1 MQTQDLTTPP
11 RTAAAAL
18 SLRHVTK
25 TYGSGPRP
33 VTALRD
39 VSVEIPTGS
48 FTAVMGPSGS
58 GKSTLLQAA
67 AGLDRPDSGTVVVG
81 GTDISQL
88 RTKALTTFRRD
99 HVGFVFQ
106 AYNLLPH
113 LSVEQNVTLP
123 LLLSGHDV
131 DRAWLAHILE
141 QVGIAD
147 LVGRMPSELSGGQ
160 QQRAAIARALVTR
173 PAAVFADEP
182 TGALDSVTGH
192 QVLELLRQTAQDL
205 GQTVV
210 MVTHD
215 AVAAGYADRVLFLAD
230 GELVGAM
237 DAPDARRVAE
247 HMTTMIAGR

>member
-1 MQTQDLTTPP
+1 MLTQDVISPPTT
-11 RTAAAAL
+11 AL
-18 SLRHVTK
+18 LLRDVTK
-25 TYGSGPRP
+25 TYGSGASP
-33 VTALRD
+33 VTALRT

-58 GKSTLLQAA
+58 GKSTLLQIA

-81 GTDISQL
+81 GTDISTM
-88 RTKALTTFRRD
+88 RSKALTVFRRD

-123 LLLSGHDV
+123 LLLRGGDV
-131 DRAWLAHILE
+131 DRAWLAHVLGA
-141 QVGIAD
+141 VGLAG
-147 LVGRMPSELSGGQ
+147 LTGRMPAELSGGQ
-160 QQRAAIARALVTR
+160 QQRAAVARALVTR

-192 QVLELLRQTAQDL
+192 QVLALLRRTAEEL

-247 HMTTMIAGR
+247 HMTSMMTER

>member
-1 MQTQDLTTPP
+1 MLTQDLMSPPTT
-11 RTAAAAL
+11 AL
-18 SLRHVTK
+18 SLRGVTK
-25 TYGSGPRP
+25 TYGSGHRP
-33 VTALRD
+33 VTALRG
-39 VSVEIPTGS
+39 VSVEIPTQS

-58 GKSTLLQAA
+58 GKSTLLQCA

-81 GTDISQL
+81 GTEISAM
-88 RTKALTTFRRD
+88 RTKALTVFRRD

-131 DRAWLAHILE
+131 DRAWLGHILE
-141 QVGIAD
+141 AVGLAD
-147 LVGRMPSELSGGQ
+147 LTRRMPAELSGGQ

-182 TGALDSVTGH
+182 TGALDSTTGH
-192 QVLELLRQTAQDL
+192 QVLELLRQTATEL

-215 AVAAGYADRVLFLAD
+215 PIAAGYADRVLFLAD
-230 GELVGAM
+230 GEIVGAM
-237 DAPDARRVAE
+237 DKPDARRVAE
-247 HMTTMIAGR
+247 HMTTMGGH